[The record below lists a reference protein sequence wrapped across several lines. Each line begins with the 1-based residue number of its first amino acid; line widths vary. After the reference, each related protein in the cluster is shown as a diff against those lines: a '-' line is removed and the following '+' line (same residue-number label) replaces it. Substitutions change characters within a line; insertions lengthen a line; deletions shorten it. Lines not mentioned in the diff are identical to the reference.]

1 MNDRAAI
8 LGYRI
13 VRPLAT
19 GGMGAVFEVEKLA
32 TRQRFAA
39 KFLHEHLATER
50 EYRVRF
56 EREVGALCAVR
67 HPHIVNIFGSHLP
80 ALGQG
85 GKPYILMELLHGE
98 GLDQLLAREVALAPR
113 RAIGIMLQALDGL
126 VAAHSAGVIHRD
138 LGPSNVFLTLQ
149 PQADPLVKLLD
160 FGLAGP
166 VGGGEA
172 QANVTQAGTVMGK
185 PAYVAPEMFEGRP
198 IDSRSDIFACG
209 VLLFRMIAG
218 RLPYR
223 EQDSSLLWIERYA
236 ERREP
241 REYPALRDILAN
253 VPECL
258 DEACARAMRRAPEQR
273 FRNAREMQLAL
284 LDADTELARRVVGQT
299 EAITAV
305 ANAVRRAR
313 AGLQDPN
320 RPLGSFIFLGPTGVG
335 KTELARSL
343 AYFLFDTEKAMIR
356 IDMSEFM
363 EKHSVA
369 RLIGAPPGYVGYEE
383 GGYLTEAV
391 RRRPYSVILFDEIEK
406 AHPDVFNVLLQILD
420 DGRMTDGK
428 GRTVDFKNTILI
440 MTSNLGS
447 QMIMEMGESRRAE
460 MQTQIDAILHAQFRP
475 EFLNRIDEIIIF
487 HSLGR
492 EHLARI
498 IDIQV
503 ELLTRRLAEQKYS
516 VSLTEPAKEYL
527 IEVGYDPSFGARP
540 LKRAIQRYV
549 QDGLAMKILDGTF
562 AEGDTIVVDR
572 GEAGLTFGRG

>member
-1 MNDRAAI
+1 
-8 LGYRI
+8 
-13 VRPLAT
+13 
-19 GGMGAVFEVEKLA
+19 
-32 TRQRFAA
+32 
-39 KFLHEHLATER
+39 
-50 EYRVRF
+50 
-56 EREVGALCAVR
+56 
-67 HPHIVNIFGSHLP
+67 
-80 ALGQG
+80 
-85 GKPYILMELLHGE
+85 
-98 GLDQLLAREVALAPR
+98 
-113 RAIGIMLQALDGL
+113 
-126 VAAHSAGVIHRD
+126 
-138 LGPSNVFLTLQ
+138 
-149 PQADPLVKLLD
+149 
-160 FGLAGP
+160 
-166 VGGGEA
+166 
-172 QANVTQAGTVMGK
+172 
-185 PAYVAPEMFEGRP
+185 
-198 IDSRSDIFACG
+198 
-209 VLLFRMIAG
+209 
-218 RLPYR
+218 
-223 EQDSSLLWIERYA
+223 
-236 ERREP
+236 
-241 REYPALRDILAN
+241 
-253 VPECL
+253 
-258 DEACARAMRRAPEQR
+258 
-273 FRNAREMQLAL
+273 
-284 LDADTELARRVVGQT
+284 
-299 EAITAV
+299 
-305 ANAVRRAR
+305 
-313 AGLQDPN
+313 
-320 RPLGSFIFLGPTGVG
+320 
-335 KTELARSL
+335 
-343 AYFLFDTEKAMIR
+343 MIR

-363 EKHSVA
+363 EKHSVS

-420 DGRMTDGK
+420 DGRLTDGK

-503 ELLTRRLAEQKYS
+503 GLLIQRLAEQKYS
-516 VSLTEPAKEYL
+516 ISLTEAAKEYL

>member
-1 MNDRAAI
+1 EEVDEEDVAQVVAKWTGIPVDR
-8 LGYRI
+8 LLQG
-13 VRPLAT
+13 
-19 GGMGAVFEVEKLA
+19 EKD
-32 TRQRFAA
+32 
-39 KFLHEHLATER
+39 K
-50 EYRVRF
+50 
-56 EREVGALCAVR
+56 
-67 HPHIVNIFGSHLP
+67 
-80 ALGQG
+80 
-85 GKPYILMELLHGE
+85 
-98 GLDQLLAREVALAPR
+98 
-113 RAIGIMLQALDGL
+113 L
-126 VAAHSAGVIHRD
+126 VH
-138 LGPSNVFLTLQ
+138 
-149 PQADPLVKLLD
+149 ADV
-160 FGLAGP
+160 
-166 VGGGEA
+166 
-172 QANVTQAGTVMGK
+172 
-185 PAYVAPEMFEGRP
+185 
-198 IDSRSDIFACG
+198 
-209 VLLFRMIAG
+209 
-218 RLPYR
+218 
-223 EQDSSLLWIERYA
+223 
-236 ERREP
+236 
-241 REYPALRDILAN
+241 
-253 VPECL
+253 
-258 DEACARAMRRAPEQR
+258 
-273 FRNAREMQLAL
+273 
-284 LDADTELARRVVGQT
+284 ELAKRVVGQK

-343 AYFLFDTEKAMIR
+343 AHFLFDSEKAMIR
-356 IDMSEFM
+356 LDMSEFM
-363 EKHSVA
+363 EKHSVS

-447 QMIMEMGESRRAE
+447 QMIMEMGESRRGE

-487 HSLGR
+487 HSLGK

-503 ELLTRRLAEQKYS
+503 ALLIQRLAEQKYS
-516 VSLTEPAKEYL
+516 ISLTEPAKEYL

-562 AEGDTIVVDR
+562 VEGDTILVDR
-572 GEAGLTFGRG
+572 GETGLTFTKG